1 MNRAE
6 LAERWLAEITRTVY
20 VPMSRTEIGE
30 FLLELVHELVEEL
43 RAPDGETSRAGEV
56 GQALV
61 GGQFTRAE
69 SLLCSM
75 RVLGSGLPELDELA
89 GRPELTQRVILALGA
104 VSAGYAEAMRQ
115 RTFEQQ
121 EDVKQALLRAK
132 DNAERA
138 MRGSEARLR
147 EVFTSSVVGIAIT
160 ELDGTFVNFNQALCG
175 ILGQDPADLGGR
187 GLMDFV
193 HPDTAGEV
201 ARAYDALFAGRQ
213 ERFRVLARLHKG
225 EEETGFAYLAVS
237 LLRDEQGSPTSCVTM
252 VEDVTELKMVQDRLH
267 HQALHDRL
275 TGLANRQFFLTRLES
290 VLGRIEPSTGMSLY
304 HLDIDGFGMINS
316 GLGHEVGDQVLQ
328 LVAAKLKMVVDKEKA
343 LVARFG
349 GDEFAILI
357 EHTASTPDV
366 ATMAARINEELGEP
380 VYLTERGVAV
390 SASIGVVQ
398 QQAGRIKPVEL
409 LRSAAGT
416 LRRVKASGRR
426 QWGLHD
432 PDADRRDRDWFALA
446 ATMPGAWENGELRL
460 LYQPVRQ
467 LADDRLAGVEVLLH
481 WVHPDRGEI
490 GHDECV
496 RLAEETGLTILIGQW
511 MLRTACEQ
519 VRLWQQEFQAPVP
532 PIGLRLGKSQAA
544 DPDLVGDVRKVL
556 DGYGLLPDQL
566 WLGVPAAALL
576 AGFGEVEDNVETL
589 AGMEIPVLLDEFCC
603 GTDELTL
610 LDELAVSSVRLSARL
625 VQRLGHPCPPTLLT
639 EAVRNLVPLVHQL
652 EAAVLMDGITTAEHA
667 HRCRN
672 LGADLAQGAYFG
684 RPGPPA
690 EMSALLARSFS

>member
-6 LAERWLAEITRTVY
+6 LAGQWLHEISRTVY
-20 VPMSRTEIGE
+20 VPRSQAEIAA
-30 FLLELVHELVEEL
+30 FLRELLDELVEEL
-43 RAPDGETSRAGEV
+43 LAPAGGLARAGEV
-56 GQALV
+56 GKRLV
-61 GGQFTRAE
+61 AGQFTPAE
-69 SLLCSM
+69 SLLCTM
-75 RVLGSGLPELDELA
+75 KVLGSGLPRLAELA
-89 GRPELTQRVILALGA
+89 GAPELVQRVVLALGA
-104 VSAGYAEAMRQ
+104 VSAGYAEATRQ

-138 MRGSEARLR
+138 LRGSEARLR

-160 ELDGTFVNFNQALCG
+160 ELDGTFVHFNQALCG
-175 ILGQDPADLGGR
+175 ILGQDPADLRGR
-187 GLMDFV
+187 RLMDFV
-193 HPDTAGEV
+193 HADTAAEV
-201 ARAYDALFAGRQ
+201 TRAYDALFAGRLD
-213 ERFRVLARLHKG
+213 RFRVMARLRKG
-225 EEETGFAYLAVS
+225 DEETGFAYLAVS
-237 LLRDEQGSPTSCVTM
+237 LLRDEQGEPTGCVTM
-252 VEDVTELKMVQDRLH
+252 VEDVTELKLVQDRLH

-275 TGLANRQFFLTRLES
+275 TGLANRQFFLSRLES
-290 VLGRIEPSTGMSLY
+290 VLGRIDPATGMSLY

-316 GLGHEVGDQVLQ
+316 GLGHEVGDQVLR
-328 LVAAKLKMVVDKEKA
+328 LVADKLRALVDNEKA

-366 ATMAARINEELGEP
+366 ATMAARINEELSEP
-380 VYLTERGVAV
+380 VYLNERGVAV

-409 LRSAAGT
+409 LRAAAAT

-432 PDADRRDRDWFALA
+432 QDADRRDRERFALA
-446 ATMPGAWENGELRL
+446 ATMPGAWENGQLRL

-481 WVHPDRGEI
+481 WAHPDLGEI
-490 GHDECV
+490 RHDECV

-511 MLRTACEQ
+511 MLRAACEQ
-519 VRLWQQEFQAPVP
+519 LALWQQEFQIRMP
-532 PIGLRLGKSQAA
+532 PIGLRLGRSQAA

-556 DGYGLLPDQL
+556 DGFAIAPDQL

-576 AGFGEVEDNVETL
+576 AGFGEIEDNVETL
-589 AGMEIPVLLDEFCC
+589 ADMAVPVLLDEFCC

-610 LDELAVSSVRLSARL
+610 LDELAVSSVRLSPRL
-625 VQRLGHPCPPTLLT
+625 VHRLGQPAPPGLLADAVETLL
-639 EAVRNLVPLVHQL
+639 PMVHRL
-652 EAAVLMDGITTAEHA
+652 EAAVLMDGVGTAEHA
-667 HRCRN
+667 RRCRD
-672 LGADLAQGAYFG
+672 LGADLAQGSFFG
-684 RPGPPA
+684 SPGPPA
-690 EMSALLARSFS
+690 TMSAVLARSFP

>member
-6 LAERWLAEITRTVY
+6 LARQWLHEISRTVY
-20 VPMSRTEIGE
+20 VPRSQAEIAA
-30 FLLELVHELVEEL
+30 FLSELLDELVEEL
-43 RAPDGETSRAGEV
+43 LGSADRLTRASEV
-56 GQALV
+56 GKRLV
-61 GGQFTRAE
+61 AGQFTPAE
-69 SLLCSM
+69 SLLCTM
-75 RVLGSGLPELDELA
+75 KVLGSGLPRLAELA
-89 GRPELTQRVILALGA
+89 GTPELVQRVVLALGA
-104 VSAGYAEAMRQ
+104 VSAGYAEATRQ

-138 MRGSEARLR
+138 LRGSEARLR

-175 ILGQDPADLGGR
+175 ILGQEPAGMRGR
-187 GLMDFV
+187 RLMDFV
-193 HPDTAGEV
+193 HADTTAEV
-201 ARAYDALFAGRQ
+201 TRAYEALLAGRLD
-213 ERFRVLARLHKG
+213 RFRAMARLRKG
-225 EEETGFAYLAVS
+225 DEETGFAYLAVS
-237 LLRDEQGSPTSCVTM
+237 LLRDERGEPTGCVTM
-252 VEDVTELKMVQDRLH
+252 VEDVTELKLVQDRLH

-290 VLGRIEPSTGMSLY
+290 VLGRIDPATGMSLY

-316 GLGHEVGDQVLQ
+316 GLGHEVGDQVLR
-328 LVAAKLKMVVDKEKA
+328 LVADKLRAVVANEKA

-380 VYLTERGVAV
+380 VYLNERGVAV

-409 LRSAAGT
+409 LRSAAAT
-416 LRRVKASGRR
+416 LRRVKSSGRR

-432 PDADRRDRDWFALA
+432 QDADRRDRERFALA
-446 ATMPGAWENGELRL
+446 ATMPGAWENGQLRL

-481 WVHPDRGEI
+481 WVHPDFGEI
-490 GHDECV
+490 RHDECV

-511 MLRTACEQ
+511 MLRAACEQ
-519 VRLWQQEFQAPVP
+519 LALWQQEFQARMP
-532 PIGLRLGKSQAA
+532 PIGLRLGRSQAA
-544 DPDLVGDVRKVL
+544 DPDLVADVRKVL
-556 DGYGLLPDQL
+556 DGFALAPDQL

-589 AGMEIPVLLDEFCC
+589 AGMAVPVLLDEFCC

-610 LDELAVSSVRLSARL
+610 LDELAVSSVRLSPRL
-625 VQRLGHPCPPTLLT
+625 VHRLGQPAPPGLLAD
-639 EAVRNLVPLVHQL
+639 AVESLLPVVHRL
-652 EAAVLMDGITTAEHA
+652 EAAVLMDGVGTAEHA
-667 HRCRN
+667 RRCRD
-672 LGADLAQGAYFG
+672 LGADLAQGSFFG
-684 RPGPPA
+684 SPGPPA
-690 EMSALLARSFS
+690 TMSAVLARSFP